1 MLAKYLIFVFK
12 TKVLNLWIYILGRT
26 STAGS
31 AVLRALELDIVLYV
45 QEVFPFLDCDVTRK
59 IGRDN
64 SLAKEITRC

>member
-1 MLAKYLIFVFK
+1 MGGTQRYSSIS
-12 TKVLNLWIYILGRT
+12 LGVRPPQ
-26 STAGS
+26 A
-31 AVLRALELDIVLYV
+31 APVLRALELDIVLYV